1 MAVLC
6 CAVSGHAVSCCA
18 VLCYAVPGLAVL
30 CNCHRTHQ
38 RCNLTCTLC
47 LQDPVP
53 KVGKFGVLYAR
64 PGQRVILDAGGEMQ
78 VRPTQLDMRLS
89 TLNPCKKMN

>member
-1 MAVLC
+1 MLC
-6 CAVSGHAVSCCA
+6 CAVPCLA
-18 VLCYAVPGLAVL
+18 VLCYAMQLAIPSQ
-30 CNCHRTHQ
+30 N
-38 RCNLTCTLC
+38 TLAMQFDMHMC

-89 TLNPCKKMN
+89 TLNPCKKINQTA

>member
-1 MAVLC
+1 MLFDMHLC
-6 CAVSGHAVSCCA
+6 I
-18 VLCYAVPGLAVL
+18 
-30 CNCHRTHQ
+30 
-38 RCNLTCTLC
+38 
-47 LQDPVP
+47 QDPVP

-89 TLNPCKKMN
+89 TLNPCRSPHLSHLCTC